1 MPYSLYESEL
11 KNVDMDP
18 YRNNGW
24 ARNIKLCLFQ
34 ECAKTDVKLVSF
46 STKQK
51 VDKYDY
57 CFSSKW
63 LINMY
68 SILVATK
75 ASHDQKKKD
84 PFYDGSEIM
93 PWPHACRK

>member
-34 ECAKTDVKLVSF
+34 ECTKTDVKLVSF
-46 STKQK
+46 S
-51 VDKYDY
+51 
-57 CFSSKW
+57 SSKW

-68 SILVATK
+68 SILVETK
-75 ASHDQKKKD
+75 ASHYQKKKD